1 MRANEKIKCDKKMRF
16 YLYSLSSVIGNESFD
31 CACFLLE
38 AFSRVGSIGSWEWS
52 GLFRDLTGPLDLTGL
67 LDLDLDLDL
76 LSDLE
81 GLLHKALN
89 LL

>member
-1 MRANEKIKCDKKMRF
+1 MHF
-16 YLYSLSSVIGNESFD
+16 YHYPLSSVIGNESFD

-38 AFSRVGSIGSWEWS
+38 AFSSVGSIDREWS
-52 GLFRDLTGPLDLTGL
+52 DLFRDLTGPLDLTGL